1 MRRKDELCSPSRG
14 PSSTPMPPSLFSGP
28 VKEKGP
34 FKRRRIRCR
43 SRLRRVEDR
52 ERRRGGMEESKPF
65 SVLLKQH
72 RFLDLFS
79 LDSIS
84 LEDLSPPRF
93 VISLLRGRSG
103 QLRQCSSLLRGSI
116 VGRLSLSV
124 YSEGNRGW
132 ERFGKQKQRDGCIL
146 RDALERICSAVWKQ
160 REANSKDQDDGRS
173 RIASTS
179 FSKAQRPQPFI
190 NGSRETRKTSLAPEE
205 RKKKEGLDGKEGEEG
220 WGRKSGLLASALV
233 FDDESDSP
241 LFFDERPASIGFQN
255 ATTRL
260 SHVPKRNRDR
270 SAKKTGTKLENG
282 NRFTTTT
289 RVRSFSFFSLPSS
302 LSPSFAVLYISSR
315 PGRGDC
321 QSPFE
326 VG

>member
-1 MRRKDELCSPSRG
+1 
-14 PSSTPMPPSLFSGP
+14 
-28 VKEKGP
+28 
-34 FKRRRIRCR
+34 
-43 SRLRRVEDR
+43 
-52 ERRRGGMEESKPF
+52 MEESKPLF
-65 SVLLKQH
+65 VLLMQH

-146 RDALERICSAVWKQ
+146 REALERICSAVWKQ

-205 RKKKEGLDGKEGEEG
+205 RKKEGLDGKEGEEG
-220 WGRKSGLLASALV
+220 WGRKSDLLASALV

-241 LFFDERPASIGFQN
+241 LFLDERPASIGFQN
-255 ATTRL
+255 ATTSL

-282 NRFTTTT
+282 NPIHDDDS
-289 RVRSFSFFSLPSS
+289 RSLFLFLFPPQLSLSFFRSPIHLFKTWPKGLPKSL
-302 LSPSFAVLYISSR
+302 
-315 PGRGDC
+315 
-321 QSPFE
+321 
-326 VG
+326 